1 MSRMKLTMTLQ
12 ATESP
17 AKLVESATKTPQVF
31 IDTLQGLVQ
40 SALSH
45 LPQLVVAVMVLI
57 FFWLLGR
64 IVRRMFNLASRRSGV
79 DQRLRILTGRII
91 GILAVTI
98 GVFSAFTVV
107 IPSLRFSDIIAGLGF
122 TSFIVGFATRDILNN
137 LLSGVLILWRQP
149 FQIGDYIFVKDKQG
163 KVEYIGVRATTMRMD
178 DGERIL
184 VPNGDMYSSALIVRN
199 AGDPRRMKVALT
211 VGYDADIE
219 RAKKAISEVLESSPD
234 VKHDPSPQI
243 LVTDL
248 TAEGV
253 KLTVYF
259 WIDSETGQ
267 PLQVFDSVATGLK
280 NSLERSKI
288 ELFPALVPASE
299 LGLAKEDRRSEPV
312 QEPREEI

>member
-1 MSRMKLTMTLQ
+1 MDSLK
-12 ATESP
+12 
-17 AKLVESATKTPQVF
+17 
-31 IDTLQGLVQ
+31 GLAE

-45 LPQLVVAVMVLI
+45 LPQLVAAILVLVL
-57 FFWLLGR
+57 FWLLGR
-64 IVRRMFNLASRRSGV
+64 VVKRIFNIASRRSGL
-79 DQRLRILTGRII
+79 DQRLRILSGRII
-91 GILAVTI
+91 GIFAVTV

-199 AGDPRRMKVALT
+199 AGDPRRMKVTLT

-219 RAKKAISEVLESSPD
+219 RAKKSIGEVLDASSD
-234 VKHDPSPQI
+234 VKREPSPQI

-248 TAEGV
+248 TADGV
-253 KLTVYF
+253 RMTVYF

-267 PLQVFDSVATGLK
+267 PLQAFDRIATGLK
-280 NSLERSKI
+280 NALERAKI
-288 ELFPALVPASE
+288 ELFPAMVPIVEAAS
-299 LGLAKEDRRSEPV
+299 AKEERRPEPP
-312 QEPREEI
+312 QETKFEI